1 MKQKYIEDLNYF
13 LNFAEQKRGKK
24 LDKKFSN
31 ELVHLDFYF
40 LHDKNE
46 LNDFIK
52 KYENE
57 HNINDDY
64 DFYYFMKCVIKFMC
78 GKMDA
83 HTTISMKN
91 DNNYYPI
98 SFLAINNKFY
108 VHKCNDD
115 KFNFSELQEI
125 NGIKVEKIIDEFEK
139 CVNYGTFPWFL
150 AKIDFGLSNKN
161 TLLSLPSINSSTKV
175 IEYKTSKGIIKY
187 DIDKN
192 YSDEF
197 SIFNNSELKQL
208 IVKDN
213 ILIIKYPNCSRNY
226 VPNIKNIKNILE
238 ENSIDNILLDLRGN
252 TGGNSSL
259 IKPLIKFLKRSK
271 LNLITLVDKYVF
283 SSGRFAVIDMK
294 KIGSKIV
301 GEEIGTPINCF
312 GYVSGNGT
320 TPNTNLNFN
329 FAKVYWYCD
338 EKTKTM
344 KGVYT
349 KRALHKKEKDFFT
362 PKYLELDYS
371 IKLTLNDYKNN
382 SKDIML
388 DKCIE
393 WIKKKDN

>member
-24 LDKKFSN
+24 LDKKFPN

-78 GKMDA
+78 GKLDA

-98 SFLAINNKFY
+98 SFLATDNKIY
-108 VHKCNDD
+108 VHKCNDGT
-115 KFNFSELQEI
+115 FNFSELQEI

-150 AKIDFGLSNKN
+150 AKLDFSLSRKN
-161 TLLSLPSINSSTKV
+161 TLLSLPSINSNSKI
-175 IEYKTSKGIIKY
+175 IEYKTSKGIIRY
-187 DIDKN
+187 DVDKN

-197 SIFNNSELKQL
+197 SIFNNTEFKQL
-208 IVKDN
+208 IVKDD
-213 ILIIKYPNCSRNY
+213 ILIIKYPSCSPNY
-226 VPNIKNIKNILE
+226 VPNIKNIKKILKK
-238 ENSIDNILLDLRGN
+238 NGIDTILLDLQGN
-252 TGGNSSL
+252 TGGNSTL
-259 IKPLIKFLKRSK
+259 IRPLVKFLRRSK

-312 GYVSGNGT
+312 GYVSGYGT

-349 KRALHKKEKDFFT
+349 KKVLHKKEKEFFT

-382 SKDIML
+382 SNDVML

-393 WIKKKDN
+393 WIKKER

>member
-24 LDKKFSN
+24 LDKKFPN

-40 LHDKNE
+40 LHNRDE

-52 KYENE
+52 KYVNE
-57 HNINDDY
+57 HIINDDY

-78 GKMDA
+78 GKLDA

-98 SFLAINNKFY
+98 YFLATCDKIY
-108 VHKCNDD
+108 VHKCNDNS
-115 KFNFSELQEI
+115 FNFSELQEI
-125 NGIKVEKIIDEFEK
+125 NGIKTQQIINELEK
-139 CVNYGTFPWFL
+139 CTNYGSYPWFL
-150 AKIDFGLSNKN
+150 TKLDFSLCNKN
-161 TLLSLPSINSSTKV
+161 TLLSLPSINSDTKV

-187 DIDKN
+187 DLDTD
-192 YSDEF
+192 YSKEF
-197 SIFNNSELKQL
+197 SIFNNSEFKQL

-213 ILIIKYPNCSRNY
+213 TLIIKYPSCSSNF
-226 VPNIKNIKNILE
+226 VPNIKNIKKILN
-238 ENSIDNILLDLRGN
+238 ENSIDNIILDLRGN
-252 TGGNSSL
+252 TGGNSTL
-259 IKPLIKFLKRSK
+259 IKPLVKFLGCSK
-271 LNLITLVDKYVF
+271 LNLTTLVDKYVF
-283 SSGRFAVIDMK
+283 SSGRFAVIDMM

-362 PKYLELDYS
+362 PKYLELDYN

-382 SKDIML
+382 SKDMML

-393 WIKKKDN
+393 WIKKER